1 MNKKMVL
8 RSAFGFSLV
17 FLLCFLAFGPRQ
29 VAADLVWSEDFDA
42 GPSDEWTEVG
52 DTDYANENC
61 RGKPGERA
69 CAIIYRPSS
78 VSVGSWSFD
87 IRYVKEFVR
96 DFRYVPNEVTVRFM
110 SSDPE
115 AVPWISY
122 ALQVSP
128 ATTATGGYLFYKIVK
143 NSEDAGEDVLADYD
157 DPELSNMHGVHH
169 FKITRDGSGG
179 ITVLLNGTV
188 IMQAADTEI
197 TASEYFAVFFGADF
211 SIDNIV
217 VDDTPP
223 GIPLELLAVAAGA
236 VAIVLITLVALKRRR

>member
-1 MNKKMVL
+1 MNRTMVL
-8 RSAFGFSLV
+8 RTVFGFLFV
-17 FLLCFLAFGPRQ
+17 FLLCSLAFGPRQ
-29 VAADLVWSEDFDA
+29 VAADLVWSEDFDD
-42 GPSDEWTEVG
+42 GPGGEWTEVG

-69 CAIIYRPSS
+69 CAIIYRTSS

-87 IRYVKEFVR
+87 IRYVREFVR
-96 DFRYVPNEVTVRFM
+96 DFRYVPNEVSVRFM

-115 AVPWISY
+115 GVPWISH
-122 ALQVSP
+122 ALQISP
-128 ATTATGGYLFYKIVK
+128 ATTATGGYLLYKIVR
-143 NSEDAGEDVLADYD
+143 NPEDAGGDVLADYD

-169 FKITRDGSGG
+169 FKITRDGAGG

-188 IMQAADTEI
+188 IMQATDTEI
-197 TASEYFAVFFGADF
+197 TTSEYFAVFFGADF

-223 GIPLELLAVAAGA
+223 GISLELLAVAAG
-236 VAIVLITLVALKRRR
+236 VFAIVLITLVALKRRR